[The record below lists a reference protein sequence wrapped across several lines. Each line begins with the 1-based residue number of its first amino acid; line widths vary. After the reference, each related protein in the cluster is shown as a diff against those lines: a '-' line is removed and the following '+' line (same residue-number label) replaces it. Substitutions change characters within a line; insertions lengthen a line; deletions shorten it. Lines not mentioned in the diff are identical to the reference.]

1 MSAPARPPLTMT
13 AVQQRLSPDVIGSR
27 TKIVKV
33 KQPWADA
40 LVTGRKDV
48 ENRTWPIVPGCGEN
62 TPMWFLVA
70 SSKSKPTAA
79 MMADYRRRLAL
90 TDPDGRLFEDN
101 TGEFSYG
108 DILGLVLLKGC
119 YKSWNSPWYN
129 SPDLAW
135 VVQAA
140 WEFRTP
146 IPLDPNDG
154 FQTQASL
161 GEGDRARFQY
171 VERVRA
177 EIARLV

>member
-1 MSAPARPPLTMT
+1 MSAPARPPLTMRAT
-13 AVQQRLSPDVIGSR
+13 SVTLSPDVIGSR

-70 SSKSKPTAA
+70 SSKSVPTAA
-79 MMADYRRRLAL
+79 VMRDYQKRMAL
-90 TDPDGRLFEDN
+90 TNPHGRPFKDEASD
-101 TGEFSYG
+101 FSYG
-108 DILGLVLLKGC
+108 EILGLVLLKGC
-119 YKSWNSPWYN
+119 YTRWNSPWYN
-129 SPDLAW
+129 PPDLAW
-135 VVQAA
+135 VVQDA

-146 IPLDPNDG
+146 IPLHPGDG

-161 GEGDRARFQY
+161 GDVGRAHFGY
-171 VERVRA
+171 LERVRA
-177 EIARLV
+177 EIARLL